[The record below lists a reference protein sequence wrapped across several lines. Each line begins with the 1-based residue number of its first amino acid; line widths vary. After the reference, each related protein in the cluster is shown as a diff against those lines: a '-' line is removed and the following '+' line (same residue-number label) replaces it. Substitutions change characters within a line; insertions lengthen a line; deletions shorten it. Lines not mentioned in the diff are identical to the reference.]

1 MQADWA
7 QIWPALHTV
16 PQPPQLL
23 RSTVVLAGRPKQ
35 FLMGALSTKG
45 THCPSMHVVWAGHVL
60 PIEPQ
65 LFSSEAVATQLAL
78 TSV

>member
-23 RSTVVLAGRPKQ
+23 RSTVVLAGRPSQ
-35 FLMGALSTKG
+35 FLMGGPSTKAA
-45 THCPSMHVVWAGHVL
+45 HCPSMQVVPAGQVL
-60 PIEPQ
+60 PIAPQ
-65 LFSSEAVATQLAL
+65 LLSSEAMATQLAL